1 MTASIIGRGVALASF
16 FLTFIVARSLAKW
29 MKKRQQR
36 KDEEE
41 TARTQSRQVRR
52 AKERRQGGG

>member
-1 MTASIIGRGVALASF
+1 MTPSIIGLVVALASF

-36 KDEEE
+36 KDDEE

-52 AKERRQGGG
+52 AKERKKG